1 MELIL
6 QIDDTK
12 APFFLELIRNFDFV
26 KVESPLQSPPEQ
38 IEFIADLKQSLA
50 DAELFAKGEKQ
61 LRPASQLLSEL

>member
-12 APFFLELIRNFDFV
+12 ASFFLELIRNFDFV
-26 KVESPLQSPPEQ
+26 KVNSPSQFTTGQ
-38 IEFIADLKQSLA
+38 AEFISDLKQSLS
-50 DAELFAKGEKQ
+50 DAELFIEGKRQ